1 MQHKLNKAQKR
12 SPVQIS
18 NLLCDGVR
26 NYFFNHV
33 LACIAEVGR
42 TIHALYFVIISAV
55 LIELASITL

>member
-33 LACIAEVGR
+33 LACTERKLAEQYM
-42 TIHALYFVIISAV
+42 HFIS
-55 LIELASITL
+55 

>member
-33 LACIAEVGR
+33 LACTERKLAEQYM
-42 TIHALYFVIISAV
+42 HFISWSF
-55 LIELASITL
+55 LQCSLS